1 MNESIFPAEAQGLD
15 ATPWTEWLEELTP
28 VQKIDGLWVKREDL
42 FAPLG
47 FGGING
53 SKLRGLIM
61 MMAQRADDSQTVVT
75 GASVRSPQH
84 GMTAAVAAHL
94 GMKSIHVVGATKPH
108 TAAKHVQPQMAA
120 RFGAEFHFTGGAY
133 NSVLQPTTAS
143 IAQGLGAAIV
153 PYGITPEPYEHDRF
167 HTLGG
172 WQTANL
178 PDVHTLIVPTGSCN
192 SLLSVL
198 KGLSGPHARPSRLR
212 RVVCVGIGP
221 RKLQMTW
228 ERMGLL
234 GIQEGYRYNA
244 ETCLKREPIQRN
256 YLELVYVDAFQEYS
270 YDQLVKQQIGDLVLH
285 PTYEAKV
292 VKYLRQHYPWLLQGD
307 DSCLWLVGGPQSE
320 AAMESHFTHP
330 HFEELPTWKA

>member
-1 MNESIFPAEAQGLD
+1 MNTIFPVQTLDRDELDWSEYLEA
-15 ATPWTEWLEELTP
+15 LTP
-28 VQKIDGLWVKREDL
+28 VTFEDGVYVKREDA

-47 FGGING
+47 YGGING

-61 MMAQRADDSQTVVT
+61 MMTQRAEDSQLVVT

-94 GMKSIHVVGATKPH
+94 GMKAIHVVGATKPH

-120 RFGAEFHFTGGAY
+120 RFGAEFVITGGAY
-133 NSVLQPTTAS
+133 NSVLQPTTNDLA
-143 IAQGLGAAIV
+143 AKLGGCVV
-153 PYGITPEPYEHDRF
+153 PYGITPEPFEHERF
-167 HTLGG
+167 HALGG
-172 WQTANL
+172 LQTANL

-228 ERMGLL
+228 ERMGRL

-256 YLELVYVDAFQEYS
+256 YLELVYVDAFEEYS
-270 YDQLVKQQIGDLVLH
+270 YDQLVKQTLGSITLH

-292 VKYLRQHYPWLLQGD
+292 VKYLRDHHPHLLCA
-307 DSCLWLVGGPQSE
+307 DSCLWVVGGPQSE
-320 AAMESHFTHP
+320 EAMEPFFPHP
-330 HFEELPTWKA
+330 HFEEIPLWKAA